1 MYGQLRKCGMKRA
14 LYMTRYLRYCKSIL
28 FDRHSIMSLGF
39 SWVFTR
45 TTSFKGT
52 FGKYEW
58 SHQHALRK
66 KKNQQNRYTWGLKG
80 IQRFL
85 IIF

>member
-1 MYGQLRKCGMKRA
+1 
-14 LYMTRYLRYCKSIL
+14 
-28 FDRHSIMSLGF
+28 MSLGF

-66 KKNQQNRYTWGLKG
+66 KKNQQNRNTWGLKVCVFPL
-80 IQRFL
+80 QEKELKLPSL
-85 IIF
+85 IKNLKNS